1 MISLGMQF
9 IDKAIKSL
17 IKSLVAEKNLD
28 LNEKIV
34 CEYITGK
41 ELRLPGDDYALMRG
55 PEILL
60 TCRYKDSIGQVFTVA
75 PENYTGTL
83 RDVLELDLSNPYE
96 RSIFYAAANAILK
109 ELGYI
114 KNTVHCEKDK
124 PLECGRNL
132 VFDLLNKYG
141 VSARILHI
149 GYQPGHCSFLN
160 TFYRDNSL
168 VTDLKEEI
176 IWTQK
181 LGRQVYDG
189 INNRIYIGL
198 SDVVLV
204 TASTVVNGS
213 FWDIVSQAII
223 LRKDIVVYGISA
235 GAVMW
240 FTEKLPFK
248 VGFFCPFSK

>member
-1 MISLGMQF
+1 MQL
-9 IDKAIKSL
+9 IDEAV
-17 IKSLVAEKNLD
+17 KSLVKRLAVEEGLSLD
-28 LNEKIV
+28 EKII

-41 ELRLPGDDYALMRG
+41 ELRLPGSDYVLMRG

-60 TCRYKDSIGQVFTVA
+60 TCRFRNSIGQVFTVA
-75 PENYTGTL
+75 PKNYTGTL
-83 RDVLELDLSNPYE
+83 REVLDLDLSDPYE
-96 RSIFYAAANAILK
+96 RSIFYAVTNAVLK

-124 PLECGRNL
+124 PVECGRSL
-132 VFDLLNKYG
+132 VFDLLGKYG

-160 TFYRDNSL
+160 MFYRDNSL
-168 VTDLKEEI
+168 VTDLKDEI
-176 IWTQK
+176 IWSPK

-189 INNRIYIGL
+189 VDNRIYIGL

-223 LRKDIVVYGISA
+223 LRKDIIVYGISA
-235 GAVMW
+235 GAVIW
-240 FTEKLPFK
+240 FLEKLPFK
-248 VGFFCPFSK
+248 VGSFCPFSG